1 MTAKTELSA
10 PKRRTRAEVQQLVAE
25 FVSSDMLRSEFCQSR
40 GLKLQHSGS
49 PSKET
54 GVLVRRLRLEIY
66 PLYNV
71 KRSLIGLLNNLPKR
85 LVTFS
90 PEVDLN
96 DSALL
101 DSTSFRK
108 KFCKGTEKDW

>member
-1 MTAKTELSA
+1 MNS
-10 PKRRTRAEVQQLVAE
+10 VDGNDS
-25 FVSSDMLRSEFCQSR
+25 FVIVIQIDDVS
-40 GLKLQHSGS
+40 
-49 PSKET
+49 
-54 GVLVRRLRLEIY
+54 LEIY

-108 KFCKGTEKDW
+108 KFCKGTEKDWLVFRTEENVELRSLDLELLRSLRNVTFFFEYEKHHLRP

>member
-1 MTAKTELSA
+1 MVMIALWLLFRSTMCRWKY
-10 PKRRTRAEVQQLVAE
+10 TR
-25 FVSSDMLRSEFCQSR
+25 FIMSSISHRAVE
-40 GLKLQHSGS
+40 
-49 PSKET
+49 
-54 GVLVRRLRLEIY
+54 Y
-66 PLYNV
+66 
-71 KRSLIGLLNNLPKR
+71 LPKR

-108 KFCKGTEKDW
+108 KFCKGTEKDWLVFRTEENVELRSLDLELLRSLRNVTFFFEYEKHHLRP